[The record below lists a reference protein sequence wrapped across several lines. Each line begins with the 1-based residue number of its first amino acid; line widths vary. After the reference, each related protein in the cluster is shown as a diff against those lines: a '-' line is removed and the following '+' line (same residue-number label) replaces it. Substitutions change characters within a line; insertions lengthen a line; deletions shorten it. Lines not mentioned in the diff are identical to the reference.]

1 MRAGA
6 RRQQMAKGSYSAGLA
21 GILGGVLVALVAIG
35 IGYGSV
41 HVFSGGEHEAAPAH
55 QEH

>member
-1 MRAGA
+1 
-6 RRQQMAKGSYSAGLA
+6 MAKGSYSAGLA